1 MEPWVKKIVEQAR
14 KKYGSVEVKKINNN
28 LYLYKATSARIPGK
42 KWPVKITGEYIGKI
56 TPHGLKESKT
66 RERTVY
72 EYSNAKLLSN
82 ILEEITPKLQ
92 TCFPEDWR
100 ELTALA
106 TIRTIRSTPIK
117 MMKDA
122 WEKLYTS
129 TVTDVR
135 LSRSTISE
143 ILRNTGADW
152 VAQSSFYQSLI
163 MDSSTFY
170 YDLSSI
176 FSHSVNLR
184 LAEKGYNK
192 EHLYLDQIN
201 FALLFSQERRTPVML
216 KPLHGSTRD
225 VKTLRGVIDEFQL
238 RDCVIIMDRGF
249 YSKNNIEAMLTIGAS
264 FIQPLRR
271 NSQLIDYG
279 ALPDKPFT
287 YRGRGIIYTSRR
299 VDFNGGSL
307 WLHLYEDVKLR
318 GEEHSNLIKLSV
330 EGDRRVE
337 IDGSRINRLGKISIL
352 TDLDLDGERVYGL
365 YKEKMDVELA
375 FDAMKNELE
384 NDKCYLGDDDAVRG
398 YFFVS
403 FLSLYLYFR
412 VLEYIRVVGLTSKV
426 SVDELLLLLSK
437 VYVVRYGD
445 GRERFT
451 EVPAKVERLVE
462 KLGLKN
468 VLP

>member
-1 MEPWVKKIVEQAR
+1 MEPWVKEIVEQAR
-14 KKYGSVEVKKINNN
+14 KKHGSVEVKKINNN
-28 LYLYKATSARIPGK
+28 LYLYKATSTRVPGK
-42 KWPVKITGEYIGKI
+42 KWPVKVTGEYIGKI
-56 TPHGLKESKT
+56 TPQGLIEVKT

-72 EYSNAKLLSN
+72 EYANAKLLSN
-82 ILEEITPKLQ
+82 ILDEITPQLQ
-92 TCFPEDWR
+92 ACFPEDWR
-100 ELTALA
+100 ELAALA
-106 TIRTIRSTPIK
+106 TVRTIRNTPIK
-117 MMKDA
+117 ITKDA

-129 TVTDVR
+129 TRTDVR

-143 ILRNTGADW
+143 ILRCSGADW
-152 VAQSSFYQSLI
+152 LAQSRFYHSLI
-163 MDSSTFY
+163 EDSSTFY

-176 FSHSVNLR
+176 FSRSVNLR

-192 EHLYLDQIN
+192 EHLHLDQIN

-216 KPLHGSTRD
+216 KPLPGSTRD
-225 VKTLRGVIDEFQL
+225 VKTLRAVIDEFQL
-238 RDCVIIMDRGF
+238 RDCIIILDRGF
-249 YSKNNIEAMLTIGAS
+249 YSRTNIEAFLTLGAS

-271 NSQLIDYG
+271 NSKLIDYG
-279 ALPDKPFT
+279 TRPDKPFT
-287 YRGRGIIYTSRR
+287 YRGRGILYASREVEFGER
-299 VDFNGGSL
+299 SL
-307 WLHLYEDVKLR
+307 RLLIYEDVLLR

-330 EGDRRVE
+330 DGDGRRVE
-337 IDGSRINRLGKISIL
+337 IDESRLGKISVL
-352 TDLDLDGERVYGL
+352 TDLDWDGEKVYGL
-365 YKEKMDVELA
+365 YKEKEAVELA

-384 NDKCYLGDDDAVRG
+384 NDKSYLGDDDAVRG

-412 VLEYIRVVGLTSKV
+412 VLEYIRSAGLTSKV
-426 SVDELLLLLSK
+426 SVDELLFLLSK